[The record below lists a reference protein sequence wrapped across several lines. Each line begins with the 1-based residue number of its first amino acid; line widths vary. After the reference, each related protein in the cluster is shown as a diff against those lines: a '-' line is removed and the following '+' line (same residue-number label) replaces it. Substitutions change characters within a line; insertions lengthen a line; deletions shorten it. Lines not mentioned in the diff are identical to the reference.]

1 VWRPVRALGY
11 LADILIPSV
20 PRTPPPFTPPLLQ
33 RLSWH
38 PSLILQRGDHHNSYT
53 SHPDEAWFFVNGIMT
68 NDALAQVNAA
78 YLAYLFH
85 RPITLIQNSTGG
97 LAEDLLE
104 CALDKAWG
112 RTREAATKT
121 FPAVYDA
128 LKDPRKTRVVLV
140 AHSQG
145 TIIAGVVLRFME
157 RLIERRPRELELRP
171 AGPEPVYPDDM
182 PLDPADFDPLE
193 PSEIAKLEVYC
204 FANAATT
211 MRYVTT
217 HEGAPVPWIES
228 YGNQFDI
235 VARLGVLA
243 PNPDKRGV
251 RIDGPRYERKAAWG
265 HQLGDHYLQGIDRA
279 QKQGRKRGPKTQ
291 TAAPYVLLN
300 PDEFPGA
307 VPRLYQYLNGGV
319 RST

>member
-1 VWRPVRALGY
+1 VLV
-11 LADILIPSV
+11 PSV
-20 PRTPPPFTPPLLQ
+20 PRTPPPFTPPILQ
-33 RLSWH
+33 RLFWH
-38 PSLILQRGDHHNSYT
+38 PSLVLQRGDHNNSYT
-53 SHPDEAWFFVNGIMT
+53 AHPDEAWCFVNGIMT
-68 NDALAQVNAA
+68 NDAAAQLNAA

-121 FPAVYDA
+121 FPVVYDA
-128 LKDPRKTRVVLV
+128 LKDPAKTRVVFV

-145 TIIAGVVLRFME
+145 TIIAGVVLRFMAQ
-157 RLIERRPRELELRP
+157 LTERRPTALEEARA
-171 AGPEPVYPDDM
+171 AGPEPVYPDEM
-182 PLDPADFDPLE
+182 PLDPADFEPLQ

-217 HEGAPVPWIES
+217 HQGARVPWIES
-228 YGNQFDI
+228 YGNEFDI

-243 PNPDKRGV
+243 PNPARRGV
-251 RIDGPRYERKAAWG
+251 QVDGPRYVRKAAWG
-265 HQLGDHYLQGIDRA
+265 HLLDDHYLLAIERE
-279 QKQGRKRGPKTQ
+279 QKNGRKRGPKTR
-291 TAAPYVLLN
+291 TAGPFVLAN
-300 PDEFPGA
+300 PDEFPEA
-307 VPRLYQYLNGGV
+307 VPRLYAYLNGGAP
-319 RST
+319 TQ